1 MGRGSRARRE
11 RRRRKAAGAWRT
23 VLEENPL
30 TPDGRA
36 LNTIKDEFT
45 ARMVAEAQFA
55 KAKDWWARR
64 GVRHP

>member
-1 MGRGSRARRE
+1 MWRRKRP
-11 RRRRKAAGAWRT
+11 RRRQKKAQTEAWRQ
-23 VLEENPL
+23 VLKDNPL
-30 TPDGRA
+30 SPTGYA

-45 ARMVAEAQFA
+45 ARMVAEDKAA